1 MATTFLYAVR
11 YWVEAQC
18 ITPLRTGG
26 ADGDVEAVLTDSD
39 GRPFV
44 QGTSL
49 AGAMRHWMAENGAV
63 TLVETLFGSQSQG
76 GRLMVSDARFAPEAE
91 RSIRPRLRID
101 GATGSAAQGGKFDV
115 AQINAGAKFSFQL
128 TWLGMEA
135 ESDEITAVERML
147 SALNAGI
154 ICLGG
159 QKSNGFGRVSL
170 SVRKFMYDM
179 TQAQAREDWLNEKDC
194 GLPLHLPEIQDT
206 SRVIFTLTGRTD
218 SLLVKAASAKRKDD
232 RTITG
237 NLEESGRPVLPGSSV
252 KGAVRS
258 RAELIVHSTGRPEE
272 LVEELFGREARG
284 NDQGK
289 PGQVRFEDVYLD
301 SAKSQR
307 ISRIRINRFTGGV
320 MRGGL
325 FQEEPLCSEIK
336 LEISAP
342 ADQPI
347 GCALLLYTLRDLAL
361 GLYNLGS
368 GSSVGR
374 GYLRVNQIAVKMPSG
389 VTASLNFEEQRGG
402 TISDPSGV
410 FAAWMEAWKDGAE

>member
-1 MATTFLYAVR
+1 M
-11 YWVEAQC
+11 
-18 ITPLRTGG
+18 
-26 ADGDVEAVLTDSD
+26 
-39 GRPFV
+39 
-44 QGTSL
+44 
-49 AGAMRHWMAENGAV
+49 
-63 TLVETLFGSQSQG
+63 
-76 GRLMVSDARFAPEAE
+76 
-91 RSIRPRLRID
+91 
-101 GATGSAAQGGKFDV
+101 
-115 AQINAGAKFSFQL
+115 
-128 TWLGMEA
+128 
-135 ESDEITAVERML
+135 
-147 SALNAGI
+147 
-154 ICLGG
+154 
-159 QKSNGFGRVSL
+159 
-170 SVRKFMYDM
+170 
-179 TQAQAREDWLNEKDC
+179 
-194 GLPLHLPEIQDT
+194 
-206 SRVIFTLTGRTD
+206 
-218 SLLVKAASAKRKDD
+218 
-232 RTITG
+232 
-237 NLEESGRPVLPGSSV
+237 
-252 KGAVRS
+252 
-258 RAELIVHSTGRPEE
+258 
-272 LVEELFGREARG
+272 FGREARG

>member
-1 MATTFLYAVR
+1 MAATFRHAVR

-26 ADGDVEAVLTDSD
+26 TDGDVEAVLTDSD

-49 AGAMRHWMAENGAV
+49 AGAMRHWMAENGEA
-63 TLVETLFGSQSQG
+63 TLVESLFGSQSQG
-76 GRLMVSDARFAPEAE
+76 GRLMVSDARFAPETE

-170 SVRKFMYDM
+170 SVRKHVYDM
-179 TQAQAREDWLNEKDC
+179 IREQDREAWLEENAC
-194 GLPLHLPEIQDT
+194 GQPLNLPEVKNAN
-206 SRVIFTLTGRTD
+206 RVIFTLTGRAD
-218 SLLVKAASAKRKDD
+218 SLLVKAAAAKRRDG

-252 KGAVRS
+252 KGAVRA
-258 RAELIVHSTGRPEE
+258 RAELIARSTGRPEE

-284 NDQGK
+284 SDQGK

-301 SAKSQR
+301 CAKSQR

-325 FQEEPLCSEIK
+325 FQEEPLCSQVR
-336 LEISAP
+336 LELSAP
-342 ADQPI
+342 ADLPI

-361 GLYNLGS
+361 GLYPLGS
-368 GSSVGR
+368 GGSIGR
-374 GYLRVNQIAVKMPSG
+374 GYLRVNQIAVQTPG
-389 VTASLNFEEQRGG
+389 GAAASLRFGG
-402 TISDPSGV
+402 ENGGVISDPDGV
-410 FAAWMEAWKDGAE
+410 FSAWMQAWKEGAE